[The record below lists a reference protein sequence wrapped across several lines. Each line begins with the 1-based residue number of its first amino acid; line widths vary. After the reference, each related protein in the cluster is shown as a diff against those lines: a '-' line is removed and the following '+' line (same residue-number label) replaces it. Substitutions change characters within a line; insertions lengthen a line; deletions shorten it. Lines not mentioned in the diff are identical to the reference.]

1 MRIGI
6 MIEVPSVAF
15 ILDQVCSEIDF
26 FSIGTNDLSQYFLA
40 VDRDNAK
47 VAELS
52 SVRHPSF
59 LRFLKHIADGVHR
72 NGKWVGMCGE
82 MASDVR
88 NLPILIALGLDEIS
102 AASSQVPILKETIS
116 RLSAQASEQLLSR
129 LMACTKVEDVDAIL
143 ESTHG
148 DEAAQPLLDA
158 NLIAVESESRSKEE
172 AIRELI
178 DLLYVAG
185 RTENPDRLEE
195 VVWLR
200 EAVYSTGLGYG
211 FAIPHCRSDA
221 VKQNSV
227 ALLKLSNAIDW
238 GSQDDKP
245 VRTVIL
251 LAVRE
256 SDPNNGHM
264 QVLAKLARKL
274 MNEQF
279 RDGLI
284 RLENALD
291 ISEFLS
297 RELEIPQQ
305 LKSTSTVG
313 SGT

>member
-1 MRIGI
+1 
-6 MIEVPSVAF
+6 
-15 ILDQVCSEIDF
+15 
-26 FSIGTNDLSQYFLA
+26 
-40 VDRDNAK
+40 
-47 VAELS
+47 
-52 SVRHPSF
+52 
-59 LRFLKHIADGVHR
+59 
-72 NGKWVGMCGE
+72 
-82 MASDVR
+82 
-88 NLPILIALGLDEIS
+88 
-102 AASSQVPILKETIS
+102 
-116 RLSAQASEQLLSR
+116 
-129 LMACTKVEDVDAIL
+129 
-143 ESTHG
+143 
-148 DEAAQPLLDA
+148 
-158 NLIAVESESRSKEE
+158 
-172 AIRELI
+172 
-178 DLLYVAG
+178 
-185 RTENPDRLEE
+185 
-195 VVWLR
+195 
-200 EAVYSTGLGYG
+200 VYSTGLGHG

-227 ALLKLSNAIDW
+227 ALLKLKNALDW

-279 RDGLI
+279 RDQLI

-305 LKSTSTVG
+305 SKSTSTVG